1 MVTGSEMGVV
11 ASFRVA
17 VKVSDWLTAGEVFD
31 AERVL
36 LVWALALPATLM
48 VTTLLVDAAYALSP
62 AKVA

>member
-31 AERVL
+31 AERVRL
-36 LVWALALPATLM
+36 VWGLVWALTLM
-48 VTTLLVDAAYALSP
+48 VTALLVDAAYALSP
-62 AKVA
+62 AKEA

>member
-31 AERVL
+31 AERVSA
-36 LVWALALPATLM
+36 VRALTLM
-48 VTTLLVDAAYALSP
+48 VTALLVDAAYALSP
-62 AKVA
+62 AKEA